1 MGKTI
6 FWRFQEQL
14 KFKKKGFRLKQ
25 VVDDGFNR
33 KLENEIK
40 NSHCKEFLFGHA
52 VVKAATA
59 ADVAA
64 VVHVLSSA

>member
-1 MGKTI
+1 MKKI

-14 KFKKKGFRLKQ
+14 KFKKKAFRLKQ

-59 ADVAA
+59 AAA
-64 VVHVLSSA
+64 VVVHVLSSA